1 MCTKHGGQGLGS
13 IEEFGG
19 RDSVVVL
26 GIDRNIDEGTPE
38 GREQRSS
45 LGHGWGR
52 HGRGGSK
59 EQKREIGGCLFVCG
73 REKMENKRRWGE
85 EQEEEEA
92 GGDRSKAEG
101 RSVDVNGTRGCLVYL

>member
-59 EQKREIGGCLFVCG
+59 EQKREIGGCLFVEERKWKINVVG
-73 REKMENKRRWGE
+73 ARSRKRKR
-85 EQEEEEA
+85 QEETGA
-92 GGDRSKAEG
+92 KQRGGQSTSMEPG
-101 RSVDVNGTRGCLVYL
+101 VV